1 MKMLFAASVGFL
13 AGWLCGSERARAEAQ
28 RRLAAAPQ
36 SVQQARQSVA
46 SVASTGAERVTGLI
60 DAAPLP
66 PQVKDR
72 ASRLTS
78 RVQTGAEGQQAGEA
92 APGYIGTPGV
102 ESASGRDRTQTGELP
117 PEMGIEHPGHEP

>member
-13 AGWLCGSERARAEAQ
+13 AGWLFGSERARAEAQ

-36 SVQQARQSVA
+36 SMQQARQSVA

-78 RVQTGAEGQQAGEA
+78 RVQTGAESQSAGEP

-102 ESASGRDRTQTGELP
+102 ESAAGRDRSEDGDLP
-117 PEMGIEHPGHEP
+117 ADLGTP